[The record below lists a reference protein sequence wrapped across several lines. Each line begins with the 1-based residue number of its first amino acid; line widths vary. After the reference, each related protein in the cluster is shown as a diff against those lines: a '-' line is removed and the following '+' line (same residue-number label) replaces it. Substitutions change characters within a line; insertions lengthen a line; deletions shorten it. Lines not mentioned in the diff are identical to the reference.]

1 VETLQEIT
9 AKAQQQQKRSSKK
22 RSSKSEAAKSEAAA
36 KAKRPIE
43 DFRKNEC
50 RSVRRFLPHG
60 LRYSYYGVV
69 LVFLL

>member
-1 VETLQEIT
+1 LW
-9 AKAQQQQKRSSKK
+9 KLYKKSQQKHSSKAAK
-22 RSSKSEAAKSEAAA
+22 AAKSEAAA

-43 DFRKNEC
+43 DFRRNEC
-50 RSVRRFLPHG
+50 RSVRRLLPHG

>member
-9 AKAQQQQKRSSKK
+9 AKA
-22 RSSKSEAAKSEAAA
+22 AKSEATAKAA
-36 KAKRPIE
+36 KAKQPIE
-43 DFRKNEC
+43 DFRRNEC
-50 RSVRRFLPHG
+50 RSVRRLLLHG

>member
-1 VETLQEIT
+1 VETLQDIQEST
-9 AKAQQQQKRSSKK
+9 AAK
-22 RSSKSEAAKSEAAA
+22 AAKSEAAAKAA

-50 RSVRRFLPHG
+50 RSVRRLLPHG

>member
-9 AKAQQQQKRSSKK
+9 AKAKQQKHS
-22 RSSKSEAAKSEAAA
+22 SSKSTAA
-36 KAKRPIE
+36 KAKQPIE

-50 RSVRRFLPHG
+50 RSVCRLLPHR